1 MNITAEFERQKDG
14 SWIAKFPGVREVV
27 GYGWTRHEAA
37 VGLTA
42 NAVRVLA
49 ESIET
54 GQVEVEED
62 PVRILIPAEHHL
74 LLAEILFGLVR
85 ESFHIPN
92 AETIAAIEELES
104 GKGKSSNSIEDL
116 MAELNADD

>member
-62 PVRILIPAEHHL
+62 PVRILIPADTTCY
-74 LLAEILFGLVR
+74 LAEILFGLVR
-85 ESFHIPN
+85 EASTFRMRKRLPPSRN
-92 AETIAAIEELES
+92 WRAAGQELQQHRRPD
-104 GKGKSSNSIEDL
+104 GGTQC
-116 MAELNADD
+116 